1 MSFRI
6 HNAKY
11 KNKDVA
17 IYIDY
22 NCQYWFKCSDIE
34 TIFDNIHIDMEL
46 ISTFD
51 DVDCI
56 SKVGLY
62 TIKHVHMNGFL
73 VWLDTYMLPSI
84 RREEYLLHMEER
96 MELMGKCMTLME
108 KLLDETQPP
117 PGY

>member
-6 HNAKY
+6 HSAKY
-11 KNKDVA
+11 KNKHVA

-22 NCQYWFKCSDIE
+22 NCQYWFKCSDIA
-34 TIFDNIHIDMEL
+34 TILDNLNIDKDL

-51 DVDCI
+51 DVACI

-62 TIKHVHMNGFL
+62 TIKHVQMHDFL
-73 VWLDTYMLPSI
+73 VWLDTWMLPSL
-84 RREEYLLHMEER
+84 RHEEYRLHMEEK
-96 MELMGKCMTLME
+96 MELMGKCMILME
-108 KLLDETQPP
+108 KLLDENQPP